1 MSRNRIIIIRL
12 QGGLGNQMF
21 QYAAAKSL
29 SIQTD
34 SSLYFDTSLLD
45 LNKDATDD
53 FTPRKFDLNIFKNIN
68 NLLIEK
74 INHTS
79 FKIGK
84 KVFSNR
90 GLFSTR
96 IQIYNEPHF
105 HADKNY
111 FNIQPPVVLTGYFN
125 SEYYFKQ
132 IKDILL
138 NDFNFPDINVD
149 DNNFKIKKCIEENDF
164 VAIHIRRGDY
174 LKPKVTSYHGLC
186 SLEYYQQA
194 IEYFKKNNPMINLCF
209 FSDDPQWVK
218 DTFTKKYNNCIII
231 EGNTDENSWKDMYLM
246 SLCKHHIIAN
256 STFSWWG
263 AWLSLHKDK
272 MVFAPKK
279 WFNEKSINSENVIP
293 ITWKVL

>member
-1 MSRNRIIIIRL
+1 MSRNKIIIIRL

-29 SIQTD
+29 SIETD

-53 FTPRKFDLNIFKNIN
+53 FTPRKFELNIFNNIN
-68 NLLIEK
+68 NSLVEK
-74 INHTS
+74 INHIS

-125 SEYYFKQ
+125 SEYYFNQ

-138 NDFNFPDINVD
+138 NDFNFISTLGTGTFGRVRLV
-149 DNNFKIKKCIEENDF
+149 K
-164 VAIHIRRGDY
+164 HR
-174 LKPKVTSYHGLC
+174 
-186 SLEYYQQA
+186 
-194 IEYFKKNNPMINLCF
+194 
-209 FSDDPQWVK
+209 DDP
-218 DTFTKKYNNCIII
+218 
-231 EGNTDENSWKDMYLM
+231 
-246 SLCKHHIIAN
+246 
-256 STFSWWG
+256 
-263 AWLSLHKDK
+263 
-272 MVFAPKK
+272 
-279 WFNEKSINSENVIP
+279 
-293 ITWKVL
+293 